1 MSFNRLVET
10 ELREMLTVELEKYE
24 SEHKITESEK
34 EELYAWVADGHSPCV
49 NPHGLSDEN
58 GDPIDFVSA
67 MNLSEEL
74 RIQRLE
80 EISHFDDIKFERDD
94 LRHETKELRTYI
106 KELQS
111 ILGAKKLNYLEFQ
124 MSDGIPF

>member
-1 MSFNRLVET
+1 MNFNRLVET
-10 ELREMLTVELEKYE
+10 ELREMLMVELEKYE
-24 SEHKITESEK
+24 SKHEITESEK
-34 EELYAWVADGHSPCV
+34 QELYAWGADGHSPYA

-74 RIQRLE
+74 RKQRLE
-80 EISHFDDIKFERDD
+80 EISHFDDIKFERDN
-94 LRHETKELRTYI
+94 LRNETKELKIYI
-106 KELQS
+106 KKLQS
-111 ILGAKKLNYLEFQ
+111 ILDAKKLDYPEFQ